1 MIERRTYVVNAHA
14 SELDLRSP
22 RRDIRPSTRG
32 LVVTDFG
39 TSPLRIGQFSAYYG
53 DRLDAMAEL
62 IAEGVDVLTGD
73 YLAELTMLVLKK
85 NQMRGGVGYAAGFVE
100 QVGDHLE
107 EIARRGI
114 KVVTNAGGLDALAC
128 AAEVERLCQERGLDL
143 SVAAITGDDIHD
155 DLDRLLGE
163 GQSFGHLTTGKPLEL
178 GDSTVLTANAY
189 LGAWPI
195 VEALTAGADIVIC
208 PRVTDAS
215 LVIAPAAWHHG
226 WSPTDYDQLAGA
238 LWAGHAIECGGQVT
252 GGNFALFHRHG
263 DLGLPGMPI
272 AEVAANGDSVIT
284 KSAGT
289 GGLVDVDTVTAQL
302 LYEVGGP
309 RYDNPDVI
317 GDLSSIS
324 VTQEGPDRV
333 LISGARGCAPTAST
347 KLSLCYEGGYR
358 NTATVGVTGSHV
370 EEKIAW
376 LQREV
381 ARAVGAPESF
391 DQFRWSVIGPHDVSS
406 GSFEDATAWVI
417 ATARDRRR
425 EKVGRAAFSDRITQ
439 LGVSNIPGFYTAN
452 PPQRERLVGIQWPC
466 LVEKGSVTA
475 RVHVGGSER
484 TVPWGPLD
492 ATGRFVPA
500 HDSQAHHP
508 EDVDPDAVDA
518 ELGAVIGTRSGDKGG
533 MANLGAWTHT
543 DAQYRWLAGFLT
555 VDRIKALLPELAEL
569 DVERHLLPNLRG
581 MNFLLHDY
589 LEMGVAS
596 CTRIDAQAK
605 GVGEYLGSRV
615 VSVPRQVLAGD

>member
-1 MIERRTYVVNAHA
+1 MGPA
-14 SELDLRSP
+14 RSHLP
-22 RRDIRPSTRG
+22 RALSHQEGR
-32 LVVTDFG
+32 VVTNAD

-53 DRLDAMAEL
+53 DRPDAMAEL
-62 IAEGVDVLTGD
+62 IADGVDVLTGD

-85 NQMRGGVGYAAGFVE
+85 NQMRGGVGYASGFVD
-100 QVGDHLE
+100 QLAANLDDV
-107 EIARRGI
+107 AKNGI
-114 KVVTNAGGLDALAC
+114 KLVTNAGGLDPLAC

-143 SVAAITGDDIHD
+143 SVAAITGDDILED
-155 DLDRLLGE
+155 FDRLLSD
-163 GQSFGHLTTGKPLEL
+163 GQPFGHLTTGKPLEL
-178 GDSTVLTANAY
+178 DDRTVLTANAY

-195 VEALTAGADIVIC
+195 VDALASGADIVIC

-226 WSPTDYDQLAGA
+226 WSETDYDQLAGA

-272 AEVAANGDSVIT
+272 AEVAASGDSVIT
-284 KSAGT
+284 KTAAS

-302 LYEVGGP
+302 LYEVSGP
-309 RYDNPDVI
+309 RYDNPDVV
-317 GDLSSIS
+317 GDLSSLT
-324 VTQEGPDRV
+324 VTQDGVNRV
-333 LISGARGCAPTAST
+333 LLSGAKGSAPTSAT
-347 KLSLCYEGGYR
+347 KLSLCFEGGYR
-358 NTATVGVTGSHV
+358 NSATVGITGSHV
-370 EEKIAW
+370 QEKVEW

-381 ARAVGAPESF
+381 AKAVGAPDSF
-391 DQFRWSVIGPHDVSS
+391 DQFRWSVIGPAETST

-425 EKVGRAAFSDRITQ
+425 DKVSRASFSDRITQ
-439 LGVSNIPGFYTAN
+439 LGVSSIPGFYTAT

-466 LVEKGSVTA
+466 LVDKASVTA
-475 RVHVGGSER
+475 HVHLAGERHDVG
-484 TVPWGPLD
+484 WGPMAGTD
-492 ATGRFVPA
+492 IFAPA
-500 HDSQAHHP
+500 HDSQADQP
-508 EDVDPDAVDA
+508 AAEASDTVES

-533 MANLGAWTHT
+533 MANVGAWTQT
-543 DAQYRWLAGFLT
+543 DEQYRWLAGFLT
-555 VDRIKALLPELAEL
+555 VERIKELLPEVAEL

-596 CTRIDAQAK
+596 CTRVDAQAK
-605 GVGEYLGSRV
+605 GVGEYLSSRI
-615 VSVPRQVLAGD
+615 VSVPRHILTTE